1 MIVIHQT
8 EDCTEELDRS
18 QQRELWAYIWAFTL
32 IDAVVIWGLVSF
44 FFKP

>member
-32 IDAVVIWGLVSF
+32 IDIAAIAWILS
-44 FFKP
+44 